1 MFSIYQF
8 HIVTTYRLFAVAVPV
23 VHAATVAAVGDL
35 TVSAHPPPSPAPVA
49 KLTEPTV
56 PHLPQVVMVYIAL
69 SEDLTVDVGA
79 GAYSAVNQH
88 RRNIDA
94 SMTEERVLP
103 HLHLVRAQEA
113 LAAEG
118 DVHDCLS
125 A

>member
-1 MFSIYQF
+1 M
-8 HIVTTYRLFAVAVPV
+8 PV

-35 TVSAHPPPSPAPVA
+35 AVSAHPPPSPAPVA
-49 KLTEPTV
+49 ELTEPTV

-69 SEDLTVDVGA
+69 SEDLAVDVGT
-79 GAYSAVNQH
+79 GRYSAVDQH

-94 SMTEERVLP
+94 GMAEERVRP
-103 HLHLVRAQEA
+103 HHTLVRAQKA

-118 DVHDCLS
+118 DVHDCLN